1 MRNHFNKVLWLRLVM
16 GLLALQA
23 MLCYAELTDASKKE
37 IVYQMYADYK
47 NKDFPTVTDISPQQ
61 ATELLPMRQVVFVDT
76 RKAVEMNVSMLPN
89 ALTKEKFL
97 QDSLR
102 YKDLTVIGYC
112 TIGYRSGLF
121 AREMKTK
128 GIIVYNLAGGIVAW
142 VLEGGRVF
150 DASGETSRVHVYGK
164 KWNYL
169 PAGYKPVM
177 FGFLEKYF

>member
-1 MRNHFNKVLWLRLVM
+1 MRNHFHTSLWLLIFIGILSFRVV
-16 GLLALQA
+16 
-23 MLCYAELTDASKKE
+23 LCNAGPTDGSKKE

-47 NKDFPTVTDISPQQ
+47 RKDFPTVKDILPQR
-61 ATELLPMRQVVFVDT
+61 AMELMQLRQVVFVDT
-76 RKAVEMNVSMLPN
+76 RKAAEMKVSMLPN
-89 ALTKEKFL
+89 ALTEAKFL
-97 QDSLR
+97 QDPLK

-121 AREMKTK
+121 ASEMEIK
-128 GIIVYNLAGGIVAW
+128 GITVHNLAGGIVAW

-150 DASGETSRVHVYGK
+150 DANGETKRIHVYGK

-169 PAGYKPVM
+169 PDGYEPVM